1 MVCLKWVCMFSQIPI
16 QDYVNLYRSRRYRI
30 ETGFAGMNAAHYL
43 HCELSRGV
51 GIPQKQN
58 VVVESLSRKVHCT
71 LQ

>member
-1 MVCLKWVCMFSQIPI
+1 MFEMGV
-16 QDYVNLYRSRRYRI
+16 YVFSDSYSGLFLNLYKRYRI

-58 VVVESLSRKVHCT
+58 VMVESLSRKVHCT